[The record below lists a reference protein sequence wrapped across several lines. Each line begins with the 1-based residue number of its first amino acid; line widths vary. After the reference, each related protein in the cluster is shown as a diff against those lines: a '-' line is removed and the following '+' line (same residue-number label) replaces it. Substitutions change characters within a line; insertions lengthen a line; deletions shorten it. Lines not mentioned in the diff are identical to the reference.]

1 MFRNLNWSLMAAC
14 LVGLIL
20 RGLNLT
26 GKPLWMDEV
35 ITTLFSFGQSYD
47 RIPVG
52 QVLSVEMLM
61 QFLTFRLAATCTEIA
76 TNVMSQSVH
85 PPLFFCGM
93 HAWLKLFD
101 TLWGEPNW
109 LTSNWLSWVWVMRS
123 ASMIAGTLAIG
134 LAYAL
139 ARLAWREAR
148 HVGTI
153 AITTA
158 WIMAVSPFAV
168 YLSQEARH
176 YTWPMLVVMLGL
188 LGLLKI
194 QQDWQRGKINPWVWV
209 GWTAV
214 QTLGFYLHYFALLA
228 TAAQIGA
235 LVLWIGFDR
244 RHRRNPSSWVMGWV
258 PIALMISAFGFT
270 VAPWWPIFLSHVTNR
285 PETNW
290 LKPAAPTLTTI
301 LAPLWQLP
309 MAWLSMIVAFPVEGQ
324 PLIVVLPT
332 AIAMLMFA
340 GWIGRSALEGL
351 GRRWRDPATRDPSF
365 ILVAFLGI
373 MLSLFGLI
381 IFGLQKDISQVPR
394 YGFIYYPAV
403 CLLLGA
409 GLSSRTVRRAVIL
422 VGVLSGLLINANLV
436 FQKPF
441 HPDRLAA
448 NITHPANP
456 TTTPNVLVAMGYNDY
471 QELALGLSFVL
482 ALRTEHR
489 PEQSVKFVFLDRSRG
504 YDAIFSQFSTL
515 PSVDEFWLIAP
526 GLRQKDFPNLTLVGQ
541 RNCGL
546 VSDRYYRLGIP
557 YQGYACQLGTDR
569 AIR

>member
-1 MFRNLNWSLMAAC
+1 MFRNLNWSLIAAC

-20 RGLNLT
+20 RALNLT

-35 ITTLFSFGQSYD
+35 ITTIFSFGQSYD

-61 QFLTFRLAATCTEIA
+61 QFLTFRPEATCTEIA
-76 TNVMSQSVH
+76 TNVMTQSVH

-101 TLWGEPNW
+101 TFWGEPNW
-109 LTSNWLSWVWVMRS
+109 LTWVWMMRS
-123 ASMIAGTLAIG
+123 VSMIAGTLAIG

-139 ARLAWREAR
+139 AQMAWRGSR
-148 HVGTI
+148 NVGRI
-153 AITTA
+153 AIATA

-228 TAAQIGA
+228 TVAQLGA
-235 LVLWIGFDR
+235 LVLWIGFDT

-258 PIALMISAFGFT
+258 PIALMIAAFGFT

-290 LKPAAPTLTTI
+290 LKPAAPTLVTM
-301 LAPLWQLP
+301 LSPLWQLP
-309 MAWLSMIVAFPVEGQ
+309 MAWLSMIVAFPVEAQ
-324 PLIVVLPT
+324 PVIVVLPT
-332 AIAMLMFA
+332 AIAMLLFA
-340 GWIGRSALEGL
+340 SWIGRSSIGGL
-351 GRRWRDPATRDPSF
+351 GRRWRDPATRDSSF
-365 ILVAFLGI
+365 ILIAFLGM

-394 YGFIYYPAV
+394 YGFIYYPAL

-409 GLSSRTVRRAVIL
+409 GLSTGTSIGTPLRGLIL
-422 VGVLSGLLINANLV
+422 MGVLSGLLINANLV

-441 HPDRLAA
+441 YPDRLAA
-448 NITHPANP
+448 NITNSAS
-456 TTTPNVLVAMGYNDY
+456 PNVLVAMGYNDY
-471 QELALGLSFVL
+471 QELALGLSFAL

-489 PEQSVKFVFLDRSRG
+489 PEQSVKFIFLDRSSG
-504 YDAIFSQFSTL
+504 YDKVFPQFSTL

-526 GLRQKDFPNLTLVGQ
+526 GLRRKEFPNLTLVGQ